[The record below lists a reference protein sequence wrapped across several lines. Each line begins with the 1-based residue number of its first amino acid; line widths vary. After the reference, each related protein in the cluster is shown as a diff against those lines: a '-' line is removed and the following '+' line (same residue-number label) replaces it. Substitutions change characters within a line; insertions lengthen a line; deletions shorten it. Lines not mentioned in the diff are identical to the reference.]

1 MVMKLYCFGESG
13 HSYKAALALEFAG
26 CEWKPVFVDFFNGE
40 TRGRDYRSN
49 INLMGEAPV
58 LVDEDVKLTQSGL
71 IQTYLA
77 EKTGQHGGTTP
88 NENREVLR
96 WILWDNGKFSTVIG
110 TTRFLL
116 NFIPEDK
123 RPQQV
128 IDTNQARLKV
138 SYKVLEAALQGRDF
152 LVGESITHA
161 DMTCCGYL
169 YYPEPFGFD
178 KTKWPNISR
187 WLSNISQTPGW
198 KAPYDLMPGSPA
210 DRA

>member
-26 CEWKPVFVDFFNGE
+26 CDWKPIFVDFFNGE
-40 TRGRDYRSN
+40 TRCQDYRSN

-58 LVDEDVKLTQSGL
+58 LVDGDVKLTQSGL

-88 NENREVLR
+88 TENREVLR

-138 SYKVLEAALQGRDF
+138 SYKVLEAALEGRDF

-169 YYPEPFGFD
+169 YYPEPFRFD
-178 KTKWPNISR
+178 NTKWHNISR